1 MTLIFQKALKDKQEE
16 AMKALKEEVQGKQNR
31 FILVN
36 QKNLLQELKLG

>member
-1 MTLIFQKALKDKQEE
+1 
-16 AMKALKEEVQGKQNR
+16 MKALKEEVQGKQNR